1 MLLTT
6 TDFQCSPVQLHNAF
20 LQQNSIL
27 RRIFTLL
34 INIKREWGDF
44 LNTQN
49 LNLEK
54 SIVTWF
60 YLLVFNWMET
70 DMNASLRPIV
80 RSFSSL
86 NNWRSLEYI
95 TRETVSLEDWVMMFI
110 FIKMHL
116 KIDFMRT
123 LTSSGFFVLLTFFFL
138 AQQHNL
144 WFVHWWLY
152 QSRPHVRNSD
162 IIRGASHGV
171 LETQVSNS

>member
-27 RRIFTLL
+27 RRILTLL

-60 YLLVFNWMET
+60 YLLVVDWMET

-95 TRETVSLEDWVMMFI
+95 TRETVSLEDWVMIFI
-110 FIKMHL
+110 FINNAFKNRFHA
-116 KIDFMRT
+116 DFFSLLCLTNLFFPCPAAQPLVCT
-123 LTSSGFFVLLTFFFL
+123 LVVLPK
-138 AQQHNL
+138 
-144 WFVHWWLY
+144 
-152 QSRPHVRNSD
+152 S
-162 IIRGASHGV
+162 ASCQKFGYH
-171 LETQVSNS
+171 